1 MSLRRETRP
10 SSSCTTSCATS
21 VAVARDSADM
31 ESVWCHDCSARVN
44 VDPSA
49 FDSGP
54 EDARCPSCAGV
65 FLERAGADSTGN
77 RGGNAVLSVVF
88 TTGFGAPTVSPFG
101 DIDFTQFDTRNF
113 DAPAAPAVVEAL
125 ETVEVDETTSEA
137 TCSVCLCDFE
147 TGTSVKRI
155 PECKHVF
162 HENCLGDWLK
172 LVRRDVAIGQNVPR
186 LTRVIFGLGAE
197 RYVSSLSRQARAS
210 QGVLKTSR

>member
-1 MSLRRETRP
+1 LLP
-10 SSSCTTSCATS
+10 TS

-65 FLERAGADSTGN
+65 FLERAQRAGAALTGS

-88 TTGFGAPTVSPFG
+88 TTGLGFPTLSPFG

-113 DAPAAPAVVEAL
+113 DAPADPAVVEAL

-137 TCSVCLCDFE
+137 TCSVCLCEFE
-147 TGTSVKRI
+147 PGSSVKRI

-172 LVRRDVAIGQNVPR
+172 LVRRDVAIELNVPR
-186 LTRVIFGLGAE
+186 LTRVIFGARRRE
-197 RYVSSLSRQARAS
+197 IRVRCVASS
-210 QGVLKTSR
+210 